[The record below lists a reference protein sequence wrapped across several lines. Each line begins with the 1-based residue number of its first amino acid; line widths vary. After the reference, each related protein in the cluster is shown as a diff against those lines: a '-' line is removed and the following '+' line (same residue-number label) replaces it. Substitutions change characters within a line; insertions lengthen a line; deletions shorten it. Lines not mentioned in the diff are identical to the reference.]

1 MSDSSAKRR
10 HSSAL
15 YIRVTPEHEELIRQA
30 AELAGTS
37 VSDWIRDKLVR
48 AARKDI
54 AEAARYEA
62 AGKAQE

>member
-1 MSDSSAKRR
+1 MNETPKRR

-15 YIRVTPEHEELIRQA
+15 FIRVTPEHEEMIKRA

-37 VSDWIRDKLVR
+37 VSDWIRDKLIR

-54 AEAARYEA
+54 AEAARYET
-62 AGKAQE
+62 AGQAQE